1 MVIAPTDLKLYYSGT
16 TTKNGPGGPQGGMI
30 STFQVP
36 AQTITGG
43 VAIDNT
49 VFADITN
56 TEAMNG
62 KTRYVCLYLKNT
74 HGSQPATNVKIW
86 QSSIT
91 PGQDSIRVGYSGV
104 AANGHDPLLT
114 STNTSTYSVP
124 LSTSFSTIDDQR
136 KRVGFYVTSQNAP
149 IYGKTITLVEIYMQR
164 VGSPTG
170 TLRVLQRGRTSET
183 IDTDYGSINV
193 ATISNT
199 SPTLYQF
206 SDPANTGFVHVE
218 DIFSIEYSGGS
229 STNNIQVFRAAGSPI
244 QGMHL
249 VTYTGSQWLSVA
261 DFDLC
266 GGMYTAGQSSGP
278 TAPIGVSFENPVSV
292 ETAITLPNLAAGAFV
307 PFWLRNDVPANTS
320 NQLNNTSELRFRVQS
335 PTP

>member
-43 VAIDNT
+43 VTLDNT

-56 TEAMNG
+56 SEANTG

-74 HGSQPATNVKIW
+74 HGSQSATNIKMW

-91 PGQDSIRVGYSGV
+91 PGQDSIRLGYSGV

-114 STNTSTYSVP
+114 DVNTSTYNVP
-124 LSTSFSTIDDQR
+124 LGTSFSTLNDTI
-136 KRVGFYVTSQNAP
+136 KRTGFYVAATGAP
-149 IYGKTITLVEIYMQR
+149 VFGKTITLLELYLQR

-170 TLRVLQRGRTSET
+170 TLNVRQRKRTSET
-183 IDTDYGSINV
+183 IHSDYGSINV

-199 SPTLYQF
+199 APTLYQF
-206 SDPANTGFVHVE
+206 SDPANTGTVHVE
-218 DIFSIEYSGGS
+218 DIFTVEYTTG
-229 STNNIQVFRAAGSPI
+229 TAANYVQVYRAAGSPI
-244 QGMHL
+244 QNMHL
-249 VTYTGSQWLSVA
+249 VHYSGTQWTNLA
-261 DFDLC
+261 DFDLS
-266 GGMYTAGQSSGP
+266 GRMYTAGQGGDQL
-278 TAPIGVSFENPVSV
+278 TPIGVTFENPVTV
-292 ETAITLPNLAAGAFV
+292 DTAITLPNLTAGSFV
-307 PFWLRNDVPANTS
+307 PFWLQNVVPANTS
-320 NQLNNTSELRFRVQS
+320 NQLNNTSELRFRVTS